1 MLGIRY
7 YIKEKYFC
15 NYRIIKLV
23 AILLYTSIKQIHQF
37 KKTVMIKLQIVGHL
51 GADCI
56 QKEVNGKNVI
66 NFNVAHSEKYKDA
79 QGNSVEKTIWVNC
92 AYWTD
97 KTAIAQY
104 LTKGKMVYAEGAP
117 EADGYTNK
125 DGAVAATLRL
135 RVLNIQLL
143 GSSSDNQ
150 SGQTQQP
157 QVQQPYS
164 NAGNV
169 TNSGATPPPIVR
181 AQPAADMPLDDD
193 LPF

>member
-1 MLGIRY
+1 
-7 YIKEKYFC
+7 
-15 NYRIIKLV
+15 
-23 AILLYTSIKQIHQF
+23 
-37 KKTVMIKLQIVGHL
+37 MIKLQIVGNL

-66 NFNVAHSEKYKDA
+66 NFNVAHTEKYKDS
-79 QGNSVEKTIWVNC
+79 QGNPVEKTTWVNC

-97 KTAIAQY
+97 RTALAQY

-125 DGAVAATLRL
+125 DGQVAATLRM

-143 GSSSDNQ
+143 GGNNDNQ
-150 SGQTQQP
+150 QNGSQQGN
-157 QVQQPYS
+157 YS
-164 NAGNV
+164 NNANTSNMG
-169 TNSGATPPPIVR
+169 STPAPAMRTP
-181 AQPAADMPLDDD
+181 APAADMPLDDD